1 MSAATP
7 TPTPQPTDV
16 VVVGAARTPQ
26 GRLKGQFASLTAVQ
40 LGAAAAEA
48 ALKQSGLAPSDVD
61 GVVFGQVLQAGAGQN
76 PARQTAL
83 AAGVPISV
91 PAATV
96 NKVCLSGLL
105 AVIDAARM
113 IRAGDAEVMLAGGQ
127 ESMTNAPH
135 LLQGSRTGYAYG
147 NITMLDSVARD
158 GLEDAFEV
166 GTSMGSLT
174 ERDVQKLGITR
185 LEQDTIAANSHQ
197 RAAAAQAGGI
207 FEAELAPVAVPQRKG
222 DPVVITEDE
231 GVRGDTTAE
240 VLGALRP
247 AFSKD
252 GTITAGNAS
261 TISDGA
267 AAVVLTTRA
276 RAEAAGLNILA
287 TLGAI
292 GPVAGPDTSLPS
304 QPARSIAKALEKAG
318 WSVDDLDFV
327 EINEAFAAVAH
338 QSITELGLDPEIV
351 NIHGGGISIGHPIG
365 ASGARLVV
373 HAAHELQRRGSGR
386 AAVALCGGG
395 GQGESLLLWR

>member
-1 MSAATP
+1 MTSAAP
-7 TPTPQPTDV
+7 TPTPEDV
-16 VVVGAARTPQ
+16 VIVAAARTPQ
-26 GRLKGQFASLTAVQ
+26 GKLKGQFATLRAVD

-48 ALKQSGLAPSDVD
+48 AIERSGLAATEID
-61 GVVFGQVLQAGAGQN
+61 GVIFGQVLQAGAGQN
-76 PARQTAL
+76 PARQTSL

-113 IRAGDAEVMLAGGQ
+113 IRSGDAQVMLAGGQ
-127 ESMTNAPH
+127 ESMTQAPH
-135 LLQGSRTGYAYG
+135 ILPGSRSGYSYG
-147 NITMLDSVARD
+147 DVKLLDSVARD

-166 GTSMGSLT
+166 GTSMGALT
-174 ERDVQKLGITR
+174 ERDVKKLGITR
-185 LEQDTIAANSHQ
+185 LQQDTIAANSHQ
-197 RAAAAQAGGI
+197 RAAAAWAAGVFADEI
-207 FEAELAPVAVPQRKG
+207 APVSIPQRKG
-222 DPVVITEDE
+222 DPIVATEDE
-231 GVRGDTTAE
+231 GVRGETTTD
-240 VLGALRP
+240 VLANLRP
-247 AFSKD
+247 AFDKE
-252 GTITAGNAS
+252 GTITAGNSS

-276 RAEAAGLNILA
+276 RAEAEGLTVLA
-287 TLGAI
+287 TVGGI

-304 QPARSIAKALEKAG
+304 QPSRSIAKALEKAG
-318 WSVDDLDFV
+318 WEVDDLDFI
-327 EINEAFAAVAH
+327 EINEAFAAVAQ
-338 QSITELGLDPEIV
+338 QSMTELGVDPEIV

-373 HAAHELQRRGSGR
+373 HAAHELHRRGSGR

>member
-1 MSAATP
+1 MTSVAP
-7 TPTPQPTDV
+7 TPTAEDV
-16 VVVGAARTPQ
+16 VIVAAARTPQ
-26 GRLKGQFASLTAVQ
+26 GKLKGQFATLRAVD
-40 LGAAAAEA
+40 LGAAAASA
-48 ALKQSGLAPSDVD
+48 AIERSGLQAAEID
-61 GVVFGQVLQAGAGQN
+61 GVIFGQVLQAGAGQN

-127 ESMTNAPH
+127 ESMTQAPH
-135 LLQGSRTGYAYG
+135 ILPGSRGGYAYG
-147 NITMLDSVARD
+147 DVTLLDSVARD

-166 GTSMGSLT
+166 GTSMGALT

-185 LEQDTIAANSHQ
+185 LQQDTIAANSHQ
-197 RAAAAQAGGI
+197 RAAAAWAAGVFSDEI
-207 FEAELAPVAVPQRKG
+207 APVTIPQRKG
-222 DPVVITEDE
+222 DPIVATEDE
-231 GVRGDTTAE
+231 GVRGETTTE
-240 VLGALRP
+240 VLANLRP
-247 AFSKD
+247 AFDKE
-252 GTITAGNAS
+252 GTITAGNSS

-267 AAVVLTTRA
+267 AAVLLTTRA
-276 RAEAAGLNILA
+276 RAEAEGLTILA
-287 TLGAI
+287 TVGGI

-304 QPARSIAKALEKAG
+304 QPSRSIAKALEKAG
-318 WSVDDLDFV
+318 WVIDDLDFI
-327 EINEAFAAVAH
+327 EINEAFAAVAQ
-338 QSITELGLDPEIV
+338 QSMTELGVDPEIV

-373 HAAHELQRRGSGR
+373 HAAHELHRRGSGR

>member
-1 MSAATP
+1 MSPA
-7 TPTPQPTDV
+7 TPTPQPGDV
-16 VVVGAARTPQ
+16 VIVGAARTPQ
-26 GRLKGQFASLTAVQ
+26 GRLKGQLASMTAVQ
-40 LGAAAAEA
+40 LGTAAATTAIER
-48 ALKQSGLAPSDVD
+48 SGLTADEID
-61 GVVFGQVLQAGAGQN
+61 GVIFGQVLQAGAGQN

-135 LLQGSRTGYAYG
+135 LLTGSRAGYAYG
-147 NITMLDSVARD
+147 NVTMLDTIARD

-166 GTSMGSLT
+166 GTSMGALT
-174 ERDVQKLGITR
+174 ERDVAKLGITR
-185 LEQDTIAANSHQ
+185 LEQDTLAAHSHQ
-197 RAAAAQAGGI
+197 RAAAAQASGAFTDEI
-207 FEAELAPVAVPQRKG
+207 APVSVPQRKG

-231 GVRGDTTAE
+231 GVRGETTPE

-247 AFSKD
+247 AFSAE

-267 AAVVLTTRA
+267 AALVLTTRA
-276 RAEAAGLNILA
+276 RAEAAGLTILA

-304 QPARSIAKALEKAG
+304 QPSRSIAKALEKAG
-318 WSVDDLDFV
+318 WSTSDLDFL

-338 QSITELGLDPEIV
+338 QSIAELGVNPEIV
-351 NIHGGGISIGHPIG
+351 NIHGGGISLGHPIG

-373 HAAHELQRRGSGR
+373 HAAHELNRRGSGR

>member
-1 MSAATP
+1 MSDSTP
-7 TPTPQPTDV
+7 VPHPSDV
-16 VVVGAARTPQ
+16 VIVGASRTPQ
-26 GRLKGQFASLTAVQ
+26 GKLKGQFAQLTAVE
-40 LGAAAAEA
+40 LGATAARAAIAASGIAAE
-48 ALKQSGLAPSDVD
+48 DID
-61 GVVFGQVLQAGAGQN
+61 GVIFGQVLQAGAGQN

-105 AVIDAARM
+105 AIIDAARM

-135 LLQGSRTGYAYG
+135 LLQGSRSGYAYG
-147 NITMLDSVARD
+147 NVTMIDSIARD

-166 GTSMGSLT
+166 GTAMGSLT
-174 ERDVQKLGITR
+174 ERDVVKLGITR
-185 LEQDTIAANSHQ
+185 EQQDTIAAHSHQ
-197 RAAAAQAGGI
+197 RAAAAQAAGL
-207 FEAELAPVAVPQRKG
+207 FNAEIAAVSVPQRKG
-222 DPVVITEDE
+222 DPVVVTEDE
-231 GVRGDTTAE
+231 GVRGDTTVE

-247 AFSKD
+247 AFAKD
-252 GTITAGNAS
+252 GSITAGNAS

-276 RAEAAGLNILA
+276 RAESSGLTILA

-304 QPARSIAKALEKAG
+304 QPARSIAKALDKAG
-318 WSVDDLDFV
+318 WTTDDLDFL
-327 EINEAFAAVAH
+327 EINEAFAAVAQ
-338 QSITELGLDPEIV
+338 QSITELGVDPGIV

-365 ASGARLVV
+365 ASGARIVV
-373 HAAHELQRRGSGR
+373 HAAHELQRRETGR

>member
-7 TPTPQPTDV
+7 TPQPNDV

-135 LLQGSRTGYAYG
+135 LLQGSRAGYAYG

-174 ERDVQKLGITR
+174 ERDAQKLGITR

-231 GVRGDTTAE
+231 GVRGDTSAE
-240 VLGALRP
+240 VLSALRP

-338 QSITELGLDPEIV
+338 QSIRELGLDPEIV

>member
-1 MSAATP
+1 MTSAAP
-7 TPTPQPTDV
+7 TPTPEDV
-16 VVVGAARTPQ
+16 VIVAAARTPQ
-26 GRLKGQFASLTAVQ
+26 GKLKGQFATLRAVD

-48 ALKQSGLAPSDVD
+48 AIERSGLAATEID
-61 GVVFGQVLQAGAGQN
+61 GVIFGQVLQAGAGQN
-76 PARQTAL
+76 PARQTSL

-113 IRAGDAEVMLAGGQ
+113 IRSGDAQVMLAGGQ
-127 ESMTNAPH
+127 ESMTQAPH
-135 LLQGSRTGYAYG
+135 ILPGSRSGYSYG
-147 NITMLDSVARD
+147 DVKLLDSVARD

-166 GTSMGSLT
+166 GTSMGALT
-174 ERDVQKLGITR
+174 ERDVKKLGITR
-185 LEQDTIAANSHQ
+185 LQQDTIAANSHQ
-197 RAAAAQAGGI
+197 RAAAAWAAGVFADEI
-207 FEAELAPVAVPQRKG
+207 APVSIPQRKG
-222 DPVVITEDE
+222 DPIVATEDE
-231 GVRGDTTAE
+231 GVRGETTTD
-240 VLGALRP
+240 VLANLRP
-247 AFSKD
+247 AFDKE
-252 GTITAGNAS
+252 GTITAGNSS

-276 RAEAAGLNILA
+276 RAEAEGLTILA
-287 TLGAI
+287 TVGGI

-304 QPARSIAKALEKAG
+304 QPSRSIAKALEKAG
-318 WSVDDLDFV
+318 WEVDDLDFI
-327 EINEAFAAVAH
+327 EINEAFAAVAQ
-338 QSITELGLDPEIV
+338 QSMTELGVDPEIV

-373 HAAHELQRRGSGR
+373 HAAHELHRRGSGR